1 VADQAPITPSAIDRW
16 MAAFFKPIVA
26 GLIVAM
32 IGQGLIIWRQ
42 SAIMTERWQAM
53 REIDSM
59 QTGRLV
65 ALKDAFDIVPL
76 LHERQQMQSERLN
89 KHDQL
94 MEWLSAN
101 LQTQQSLNAEQQHQL
116 SQCQKEIMELRRTL
130 RLDPGYP

>member
-1 VADQAPITPSAIDRW
+1 

>member
-1 VADQAPITPSAIDRW
+1 
-16 MAAFFKPIVA
+16 
-26 GLIVAM
+26 
-32 IGQGLIIWRQ
+32 
-42 SAIMTERWQAM
+42 MTERWQAM